1 MRVLQL
7 HNLYREPGGEDKV
20 VADEA
25 RALAKH
31 GHEVRLWS
39 VDNKDLSGA
48 WSTLKTAW
56 QAPYSRAARD
66 QVAGEIAAFAPD
78 IVHVHNFFPLL
89 TPSVY
94 DACRDRSVAVVQTL
108 HNYRTICAGALLMRD
123 GAPCEDCIGA
133 SPYQGALH
141 GCYRNSRVAS
151 LAVSRMIA
159 IHLKRGTWHTHV
171 DRFIAF
177 TDFAKAKFVAGGLPA
192 DKIAVKPNFVDA
204 PASAAQSGS
213 GNAALYV
220 GRLSAEKGIATLL
233 AAWRDLDVPL
243 RLAGDGPLRD
253 WARDTAPLSVTLLG
267 HLSPEAL
274 AQERHAAAF
283 CVMPTEWYEPFGLV
297 TVEAF
302 ASSRPVIASRR
313 GANTELVEDG
323 VTGLHFTPGDSHDL
337 ADKVRWASA
346 HPEDMRRM
354 GENARRVYEEKYT
367 PDIGIEKL
375 IAVYE
380 AAIANRRI

>member
-1 MRVLQL
+1 
-7 HNLYREPGGEDKV
+7 
-20 VADEA
+20 
-25 RALAKH
+25 
-31 GHEVRLWS
+31 
-39 VDNKDLSGA
+39 
-48 WSTLKTAW
+48 KTAW

-66 QVAGEIAAFAPD
+66 QVAGEIAAFGPD

-94 DACRDRSVAVVQTL
+94 DACRERSVAVVQTL

-243 RLAGDGPLRD
+243 RVAGDGPLRD
-253 WARDTAPLSVTLLG
+253 WARDTAPVGVTLLG